1 MLNAFHAYSVN
12 VASRMDSTGE
22 NWKIQVP
29 EPTANLLRERGYTTV
44 PRGEINVKG
53 KGIMFTYWILG
64 KNESASRLTSPTIC
78 PAGMPMAVT
87 PSSSLQRQTSNHSS
101 LAAVVFGIMQA
112 TKRNTPSTR
121 KFYES
126 LINFSRIISITLYRH
141 ERFLANHFFMLPTIL
156 FILFAVV
163 FVLRETAH
171 GFNLFI
177 FFVA

>member
-1 MLNAFHAYSVN
+1 MMFFTVN

-29 EPTANLLRERGYTTV
+29 EQTATLLRDKGYTCV

-53 KGIMFTYWILG
+53 KGIMFTYWVLG
-64 KNESASRLTSPTIC
+64 KNESVSRLTSPTIC

-87 PSSSLQRQTSNHSS
+87 PTASSLQRQTSNHSS

-121 KFYES
+121 KFYDS
-126 LINFSRIISITLYRH
+126 LINFSRIICII
-141 ERFLANHFFMLPTIL
+141 FL
-156 FILFAVV
+156 
-163 FVLRETAH
+163 
-171 GFNLFI
+171 
-177 FFVA
+177 